1 MVNSDLPIQS
11 ISPRK
16 PRVCAV
22 SYLNTAP
29 LVWGALHGPQTG
41 LLDLTFAVPSI
52 CADRVIDGDADIGI
66 IPVIEMDRHGLEWVS
81 GIGIACRGPVRTI
94 LLVSRV
100 PFDEIRTLATDSGSR
115 TSVQLARIILE
126 KKYGVRPSLFSME
139 PDLVKMLESADAA
152 LIIGDAALALDP
164 TEIDNPCL
172 DLGEEWV
179 NLTGLP
185 MVFAVWSGRPG
196 QITPELA
203 EAMRGS
209 CHFGLGQLDAIIK
222 EEAER
227 RGFPEYVVHQYLTR
241 NISFLLGK
249 EEEAG
254 IRLYLKYARE
264 LDAATPELEPAVLET
279 AAALEDLARDE
290 AARSR

>member
-1 MVNSDLPIQS
+1 MLKSDLPTPFIP
-11 ISPRK
+11 PRK

-41 LLDLTFAVPSI
+41 ILDLTFAVPSI
-52 CADRVIDGDADIGI
+52 CADRVVEGDADIGI
-66 IPVIEMDRHGLEWVS
+66 IPLIEMDRHGLDRVS

-100 PFDEIRTLATDSGSR
+100 PFAQIKALATDSGSR
-115 TSVQLARIILE
+115 TSVQLARIILA
-126 KKYGVRPSLFSME
+126 KKYNARPNVVSMD
-139 PDLVKMLESADAA
+139 PDLVRMLESADAA
-152 LIIGDAALALDP
+152 LIIGDSALALDP
-164 TEIDNPCL
+164 TEVEYPCL

-185 MVFAVWSGRPG
+185 MVFAVWSGRHG
-196 QITPELA
+196 QIPPELA
-203 EAMRGS
+203 DAMRGS
-209 CHFGLGQLDAIIK
+209 CLYGLGQLDAIIK
-222 EEAER
+222 IEAAR
-227 RGFPEYVVHQYLTR
+227 RGFPEHAVHQYLTR
-241 NISFLLGK
+241 NISFLLGD

-264 LDAATPELEPAVLET
+264 LQ
-279 AAALEDLARDE
+279 
-290 AARSR
+290 S

>member
-1 MVNSDLPIQS
+1 MLDSDLLLQPNFA
-11 ISPRK
+11 RK

-52 CADRVIDGDADIGI
+52 CADRVIKGDADIGI
-66 IPVIEMDRHGLEWVS
+66 IPIIEMDRHALDWVS

-100 PFDEIRTLATDSGSR
+100 PFAHIRTLATDSGSR

-126 KKYGVRPSLFSME
+126 KRYGAHPELISMD
-139 PDLVKMLESADAA
+139 PDLVRMLETADAA
-152 LIIGDAALALDP
+152 LIIGDAALAVDP
-164 TEIDNPCL
+164 TEIEYLCL

-185 MVFAVWSGRPG
+185 MVFAVWSGRHG

-241 NISFLLGK
+241 NISFLLGE

-264 LDAATPELEPAVLET
+264 LNVAAPESASAEPAST
-279 AAALEDLARDE
+279 LEDLAHDD
-290 AARSR
+290 AAGSR